1 MKKVLDEDSIFKTHE
16 LALVAALV
24 AWNFPVMGLKK
35 GEDRKV
41 TFSFPNSPQLQEA
54 IQAFWSNTRA
64 VFPIQYF
71 DALRMIKS
79 RIYSEV

>member
-1 MKKVLDEDSIFKTHE
+1 MQKVLNEDNIFLTHE

-24 AWNFPVMGLKK
+24 AWNYPIVGLQK

-54 IQAFWSNTRA
+54 IQAFWSNTKA
-64 VFPIQYF
+64 VLPIRYF